1 MSGTTYKK
9 SGSEV
14 LVNQLT
20 EGNQEFADIAALE
33 NGNFVVTWQDS
44 GNSIGFGAEIKAQIF
59 DAAGGKVGGEFLV
72 NSALTGDQE
81 KPVVT
86 GLTDGNF
93 VIVWNDTYLYNQI
106 FNSSG
111 QKISDQQSLSK
122 VSKIIPPSA
131 SIAKLTGDGFVVNY
145 GILSPTTIEFQHLD
159 GSGAKFSPNSII
171 GPTSQASLD
180 FRADL
185 AGLNKGGYVA
195 VWNHIDVNA
204 SQKAIAQVE
213 AQICDRFGNRV
224 SGPFVVGDFG
234 GSGDNVPT
242 PQVAGLSNGRFVVI
256 WREPTPDAYNPSLS
270 AQVYSASGAKV
281 GSKLVI
287 GTAGLASQSEPH
299 VTALDDGGFVVSYTT
314 GVSGNKNIVLEK
326 FDSSGNHTSEEVVK
340 TTVTGDQFSP
350 TISAL
355 EYGGF
360 AVTWTDNSGQ
370 GGDSSGT
377 SIKTQ
382 IFKSTNVLETQWQEV
397 SNTVAGF
404 SGYDR
409 IVTWDLATRQTQT
422 VSLKISDGGEL
433 DLSRQLEGGLRSA
446 SVIASDFGN
455 VITTGAGKDTLIGGA
470 GADQLHGGSGADRLY
485 GGGGDVLYGGVGG
498 DQYFPSATDTI
509 IERSGEGIDTVNAS
523 SNYELGANL
532 EILQLLGSAAING
545 TGNAYANRLIGN
557 NADNVLDG
565 KSGTDQMWGNG
576 GNDVYYVDNRND
588 SVREAAGKGFDTII
602 ASVSYALVSLAAD
615 QEIERMQTI
624 SPSSTFAI
632 NLTGNELGQT
642 LVGNAGRNT
651 LSGLGGN
658 DVLDGGPGSDL
669 LYGGTGDD
677 RFIVDT
683 DLDRVR
689 EAVGEGFDTVYAT
702 ASFRLYSTA
711 EIEVLQVADPAVTA
725 DINLTGNNF
734 AQSIYGSK
742 GNNILSGGGGNDY
755 LDGYDGDDTLL
766 GGSGRDTIYIRPTAG
781 QAVIDGGPDR
791 DILQL
796 ERTNSDLP
804 FDFTMDAPTTLKTL
818 VDGTTFINTE
828 IIYFAGGKGN
838 DTVTGGIY
846 EDQIAG
852 GKGADILSGGA
863 GADLLGG
870 QQGRDTLTGGSG
882 DDAFYF
888 AFGTVLTAANAD
900 TITDFTVGDDQIRL
914 GKSIFTAITGTDAL
928 SAAQFRANTT
938 GLAESS
944 SDRIIYDKTTGKLF
958 YDADGKG
965 GADGVLFVT
974 LTGLP
979 ELSAADF
986 ALV

>member
-9 SGSEV
+9 IGSEI

-20 EGNQEFADIAALE
+20 EGNQEFADIAALK
-33 NGNFVVTWQDS
+33 NGQFVVTWQDS

-59 DAAGGKVGGEFLV
+59 DAAGGKVGDEFLV
-72 NSALTGDQE
+72 NTSLTGDQQ

-86 GLTDGNF
+86 SLSDGNF
-93 VIVWNDTYLYNQI
+93 VIAWNDSRLCTQI
-106 FNSSG
+106 FNAYSQRIGDQNTLIEKYSSY
-111 QKISDQQSLSK
+111 KFDTSISDL
-122 VSKIIPPSA
+122 A
-131 SIAKLTGDGFVVNY
+131 GGGFVVGYTLAGDLTVGLQYFDN
-145 GILSPTTIEFQHLD
+145 
-159 GSGAKFSPNSII
+159 SGAKNSPNSLLPITK
-171 GPTSQASLD
+171 PFFNVQV
-180 FRADL
+180 DL
-185 AGLNKGGYVA
+185 AELRNGGFVAAWNGIYLNFDTGKFQV
-195 VWNHIDVNA
+195 
-204 SQKAIAQVE
+204 QAQVY
-213 AQICDRFGNRV
+213 DRFGTPV
-224 SGPFVVGDFG
+224 AGPFFVGDLGNSALDFG
-234 GSGDNVPT
+234 A
-242 PQVAGLSNGRFVVI
+242 PQVTGLSNGRFVVT
-256 WREPTPDAYNPSLS
+256 WQEPNPSYDNPTLS
-270 AQVYSASGAKV
+270 AQVFSASGAKV

-287 GTAGLASQSEPH
+287 GTAGLASQNNLH

-314 GVSGNKNIVLEK
+314 GVSGNKNVVLEI
-326 FDSSGNHTSEEVVK
+326 FDSSGNHTSEEVVN

-360 AVTWTDNSGQ
+360 AVTWTDNSGL

-382 IFKSTNVLETQWQEV
+382 VFKSTNVLETQWQEV
-397 SNTVAGF
+397 TNTVAGF

-446 SVIASDFGN
+446 SVTASDFGN

-545 TGNAYANRLIGN
+545 IGNTLANRLIGN

-565 KSGTDQMWGNG
+565 KAGTDQMWGNG

-588 SVREAAGKGFDTII
+588 SVREAAGKGFDTVI
-602 ASVSYALVSLAAD
+602 ASVSYTLGSLSSD
-615 QEIERMQTI
+615 VEIERMQTI
-624 SPSSTFAI
+624 NPASTFAI

-651 LSGLGGN
+651 LTGNGGN
-658 DVLDGGPGSDL
+658 DVLDGGPGADL

-677 RFIVDT
+677 RFVVDT

-702 ASFRLYSTA
+702 ASFRLYSAA
-711 EIEVLQVADPAVTA
+711 EIEVLQVADPASTA

-755 LDGYDGDDTLL
+755 LDGYEGDDTLL
-766 GGSGRDTIYIRPTAG
+766 GGSGRDIINIQSSAG
-781 QAVIDGGPDR
+781 VAVIDGGPDR
-791 DILQL
+791 DTIYLD
-796 ERTNSDLP
+796 RSKSDLS
-804 FDFTMDAPTTLKTL
+804 FDIVMGAPSTTKVL
-818 VDGTTFINTE
+818 VDGISFVNIE
-828 IIYFAGGKGN
+828 ILYFAGGQGK
-838 DTVTGGIY
+838 DTITGGIY
-846 EDQIAG
+846 DDQLNG
-852 GKGADILSGGA
+852 GRGGDVLSGDA
-863 GADLLGG
+863 GADLIAG
-870 QQGRDTLTGGSG
+870 QQGKDTLTGGSG
-882 DDAFYF
+882 DDVFYF
-888 AFGTVLTAANAD
+888 AYGTVLTAANAD
-900 TITDFTVGDDQIRL
+900 TITDFTEEDDQIGL
-914 GKSIFTAITGTDAL
+914 GKAIFTAITGTDAL
-928 SAAQFRANTT
+928 SADQFRANTT

-965 GADGVLFVT
+965 GADGVLFAT
-974 LTGLP
+974 LTGAP
-979 ELSAADF
+979 DISAADF